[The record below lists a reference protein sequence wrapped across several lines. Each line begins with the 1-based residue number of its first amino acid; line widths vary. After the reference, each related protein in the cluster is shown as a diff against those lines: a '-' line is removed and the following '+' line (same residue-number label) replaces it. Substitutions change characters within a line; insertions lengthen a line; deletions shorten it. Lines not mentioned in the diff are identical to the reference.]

1 MNEIKVVII
10 EDHPLVVEAIKQL
23 LAGRPDLLAIGF
35 VSNGEDGLE
44 LVRQKKPNVVILDI
58 SLPDVSGL
66 DLCPLLLEA
75 SPDSKIIFL
84 SMHDQDTYIRRAL
97 SSGAMGYVLKSDNPD
112 RLLVAIDSVIHGKH
126 FLSQEVNETVIKGFL
141 NKGEG
146 AGAGP
151 AAKQASSLPAGLSN
165 RELQVLQMI
174 LGGAGNKKI
183 AELLCLSPKTVEK
196 HRANIVEK
204 TKARTPMSLLRFAI
218 KNNLVNIDNVS

>member
-10 EDHPLVVEAIKQL
+10 EDHPLVLEAIKQL
-23 LAGRPDLLAIGF
+23 IAGRQDLLAIGF
-35 VSNGEDGLE
+35 VSNGEEGLE

-58 SLPDVSGL
+58 SLPDVNGL

-146 AGAGP
+146 TGAGP
-151 AAKQASSLPAGLSN
+151 AAKKASSLPAGLSN

>member
-1 MNEIKVVII
+1 MNQINIAII
-10 EDHPLVVEAIKQL
+10 EDHPLVLEAIKQL
-23 LAGRPDLLAIGF
+23 IAGRKDLVVVGC
-35 VSNGEDGLE
+35 VSKGEEGLE
-44 LVRQKKPNVVILDI
+44 LVREKRPHVVILDI

-66 DLCPLLLEA
+66 DVCPLLLEA
-75 SPDSKIIFL
+75 SPGTKIIFL
-84 SMHDQDTYIRRAL
+84 SMHDQDPYIRRAL
-97 SSGAMGYVLKSDNPD
+97 SSGAMGYVLKSDRPD
-112 RLLVAIDSVIHGKH
+112 RLLTAIDSVVQGKH

-141 NKGEG
+141 DDGEPHVSK
-146 AGAGP
+146 AT
-151 AAKQASSLPAGLSN
+151 AKQANALPAGLSR

-218 KNNLVNIDNVS
+218 RNNLVNIDNVN

>member
-1 MNEIKVVII
+1 MNEVKVAII
-10 EDHPLVVEAIKQL
+10 EDHPLVLEAIKQL
-23 LAGRPDLLAIGF
+23 IAGRKDLLVIGC
-35 VSNGEDGLE
+35 VSKGEEGLD
-44 LVRQKKPNVVILDI
+44 LVREKRPNVVILDI

-75 SPDSKIIFL
+75 SPETKIIFL
-84 SMHDQDTYIRRAL
+84 SMHDQDSYIRRAL

-112 RLLVAIDSVIHGKH
+112 RLLVAIDSVMHGKH
-126 FLSQEVNETVIKGFL
+126 FLSQEVSETVIKGFL
-141 NKGEG
+141 HEG
-146 AGAGP
+146 AQNDAGSTAKP
-151 AAKQASSLPAGLSN
+151 ANSLPAGLSQ

-218 KNNLVNIDNVS
+218 KNNLVNIDNIN

>member
-10 EDHPLVVEAIKQL
+10 EDHPLVLEAIKQL
-23 LAGRPDLLAIGF
+23 IAGRPDLLAIGF
-35 VSNGEDGLE
+35 VSNGEEGLE

-58 SLPDVSGL
+58 SLPDVNGL

-126 FLSQEVNETVIKGFL
+126 FLSQEVSETVIKGFL

-146 AGAGP
+146 PGAGP